1 MPLLKFS
8 YREITK
14 VGKIV
19 RRIHYFSYEREEAT
33 TTLLCYT
40 TKFLY
45 KPERK
50 RARFSKSNY
59 LRPISSKHHLV

>member
-19 RRIHYFSYEREEAT
+19 RRQYYFYYERKETT

-40 TKFLY
+40 TKNLN
-45 KPERK
+45 KPKRK
-50 RARFSKSNY
+50 QANSSESPY
-59 LRPISSKHHLV
+59 LRPISSKHHSV